1 MKSWQKILLALFAA
15 AAAVVPIFVTNKAS
29 QEKAGKI
36 EEAAGPVIGG
46 IFKATE

>member
-36 EEAAGPVIGG
+36 EEAAAGAIGT
-46 IFKATE
+46 IVS